1 MTQEHV
7 PVLIVGAGGAGL
19 SLSLQLLQ
27 QGIHPLLIERRADI
41 SVYPRARNLNFRT
54 LEVFR
59 GLHLADEVRAA
70 GTSTSQ
76 SRVIFKESLA
86 SQQEQVQDLTEG
98 LFQHLETIS
107 PDPFGWYC
115 PQSRLEPL
123 MLTVARERGADVRY
137 STELVSFEQDND
149 FVYATLKERS
159 TARTYTVRTNYLA
172 ACDGAHSPIR
182 QKLGIPTTGIG
193 DLPEYYIF
201 VYFHAPWQ
209 ELIEGHEADAFA
221 VKNTYVQGTFLV
233 ASEDLGMFL
242 INYRPAL
249 GESLAD
255 FTAEHC
261 HDLVEKAIG
270 KPDMPI
276 EIVDIAHWQP
286 AESVAEQFQQGR
298 IFLVGDAAHTMP
310 AYKGLGVNTAIQ
322 SAQNL
327 GWKLGAVLR
336 GQASE
341 ELVRTY
347 HAERHPVGQFAAHQ
361 SLTGPSA
368 KLLPDGV
375 KSKQLTEEKD
385 YPLFYPIVGYRY
397 RSQAILSED
406 AASAEQEIA
415 LLDRQELTG
424 LPGTRVPHLWLEQI
438 GKRISTLD
446 LLDGRFILLTGEGGI
461 AWGEAAATVKTRL
474 KIDLAAYRIGPDA
487 DLLDLEN
494 EWAARMGVSSEGAV
508 LIRPDGFVAWRTSTL
523 TATPEQ
529 VLEQVLVRIL
539 CRSTDQFARK

>member
-7 PVLIVGAGGAGL
+7 PVLIVGGGGAGL
-19 SLSLQLLQ
+19 SLSLLLLQ
-27 QGIHPLLIERRADI
+27 QGIQPLLIERRDAI

-76 SRVIFKESLA
+76 SRVFFKESLT
-86 SQQEQVQDLTEG
+86 SPQEQVQNLTEG
-98 LFQHLETIS
+98 LFQHIETIS

-115 PQSRLEPL
+115 PQSHLEPL
-123 MLTVARERGADVRY
+123 MLAAARERGADVRY

-159 TARTYTVRTNYLA
+159 TARTSTVRANYLA

-182 QKLGIPTTGIG
+182 QKLGIHTAGIG

-209 ELIEGHEADAFA
+209 ELIKGHEADAFA
-221 VKNTYVQGTFLV
+221 IKNANVQGMFLV
-233 ASEDLGMFL
+233 AREDLGMFL
-242 INYRPAL
+242 INYRPAQ

-255 FTAEHC
+255 FTVERC

-341 ELVRTY
+341 ELLTTY

-368 KLLPDGV
+368 KLLPEGV

-397 RSQAILSED
+397 RSPAIVAEGKD
-406 AASAEQEIA
+406 EAAPDGIA
-415 LLDRQELTG
+415 LVEREELTG
-424 LPGTRVPHLWLEQI
+424 LPGTRVPHIWLERNGQ
-438 GKRISTLD
+438 RISTLD
-446 LLDGRFILLTGEGGI
+446 LFDGGFVLLAGSDGMPWQK
-461 AWGEAAATVKTRL
+461 AAVEAARSLGIKL
-474 KIDLAAYRIGPDA
+474 SAYRVGPGG
-487 DLLDLEN
+487 DLLDVEN
-494 EWAARMGVSSEGAV
+494 GWQKMGVSSEGAV
-508 LIRPDGFVAWRTSTL
+508 LVRPDSFVAWRSSSSS
-523 TATPEQ
+523 TATTQSMLEP
-529 VLEQVLVRIL
+529 VLTHVL
-539 CRSTDQFARK
+539 CRSAAPSS